1 MEDENTT
8 TKNKLWFFRKKK
20 NFFISVFTLLLMV
33 FILVH
38 QFYTY
43 RILPPI
49 IKESFSKLTHQKYLL
64 KFEKVNWN
72 IFNSSF
78 SIHQVEILPVHKDS
92 VFQNQQIVL
101 QKCYLDKMKITGIAY
116 RSSLSGNIK
125 FKSLL
130 LDKMKLCL
138 ALHPPVDVKQQEKK
152 TEQMVSDFLASV
164 QTQEILINETDICV
178 LKEKDSLAYF
188 KNLSIRIND
197 LLLDSLDEKHSFYY
211 PQFQDAYM
219 HFDKFYLKK
228 KNQEFIIQQLNFST
242 LENLKSPSIGLEKF
256 TVQNLLSKNK
266 TELEKLQIEMEFDH
280 LLEGILHHKIRS
292 SSFRIS
298 TQSVNNEINKQDSI
312 GIEQSLK
319 NLIKIARKL
328 DFDLRFDTISIQI
341 KNLYNNTPKIKNEI
355 ADAYYETYQFH
366 LNKDTISIQNWFIN
380 LGRNRH
386 YIEDSL
392 DSISFNDLSYDKS
405 SHHLIVSD
413 LYYKNGI
420 NQSIIQWENASLVDF
435 DLLLA
440 VKKNQIKA
448 KELNIKKPVINIPN
462 EFKKRNNRKE
472 SALNLLVDIS
482 KIYIQNSNINYC
494 GEVLDINSLD
504 LAIDHLFYD
513 SKNKRQWYELMRS
526 FQVNWKELEFVPKNK
541 KLIVLLK
548 NTSFDSEMGRY
559 ASAST
564 EVDWN
569 KSDRNNRM
577 KWQSENILLSGLNWQ
592 ELLIESEV
600 IILDT
605 LSIDRLLIDGLIAK
619 DTTANKNKNQK
630 TTISIHCD
638 YLYMPDIQASMELS
652 VPENYI
658 KINTK
663 DLSVF
668 AKYLDIN
675 TDLEEL
681 VKSNSLEFKANKT
694 NFWQQKD
701 SLQLVA
707 QNWQYHM
714 QNKTLEVNHL
724 VVESNSNNTSYKAS
738 KQWEIAI
745 PYVFLSGIDP
755 MRYKI
760 NKEVSFDSIHIVNP
774 QLFFNGNRQSEIEYQ
789 GESRSFYESFRQFVA
804 GYSFFKI
811 NQLNISKGELQFSNQ
826 YLQHIDDVKIKQL
839 DLNISR
845 FYLDYTS
852 LQNLDRF
859 LFSDEVLFR
868 LKGYSH
874 IFNKGE
880 YILNL
885 SNVELSNIDNR
896 LLFTNL
902 EFLSLNKSGN
912 LPVNIKF
919 SSLELNEFSLLLN
932 ADKPELLIGNIYF
945 QSPQIWQ
952 KSEWKKPKSKNQIHN
967 LNLYPLIQEQLS
979 GITVKHL
986 EMNEM
991 DLFLQGNSNARLS
1004 NMQFKGIQI
1013 QADQIKIDSNN
1024 HIFNQEKFFYSDDI
1038 RIQIPAFS
1046 YLTKDRFY
1054 SIGFKKLFFSSRS
1067 KSLLID
1073 SVQLIPQ
1080 YDKSSFSANIS
1091 SQKDRIEFMIPSL
1104 SVEDMDYRDM
1114 IFRKRYS
1121 ARKIKLFEPDI
1132 AIFKDKTIVF
1142 DTNVYKPM
1150 PAQMLLDL
1158 PFYLKVDTLEIENG
1172 RLQYEEKKAY
1182 MAKYGIIYFK
1192 QLNASLTGVTNDK
1205 DYREFGGALKLNA
1218 YAQLMNKSL
1227 VTLNAA
1233 YPLNSKE
1240 QEFVVMASLGEIQA
1254 EEFNPIL
1261 EPLTLAMAKSGN
1273 FLNMQMMAHGNKE
1286 VATGEMLLKYKDL
1299 KIEVLRKKNLQ
1310 ESVFISFLAN
1320 SMIKKNNNSYFRLRK
1335 GPIYFERNKHRGF
1348 FHYLTHLAIM
1358 GAKTSVGVEVKKTK
1372 KKIKNLNK
1380 E

>member
-1 MEDENTT
+1 M
-8 TKNKLWFFRKKK
+8 
-20 NFFISVFTLLLMV
+20 
-33 FILVH
+33 
-38 QFYTY
+38 
-43 RILPPI
+43 
-49 IKESFSKLTHQKYLL
+49 
-64 KFEKVNWN
+64 
-72 IFNSSF
+72 
-78 SIHQVEILPVHKDS
+78 
-92 VFQNQQIVL
+92 
-101 QKCYLDKMKITGIAY
+101 
-116 RSSLSGNIK
+116 
-125 FKSLL
+125 
-130 LDKMKLCL
+130 
-138 ALHPPVDVKQQEKK
+138 
-152 TEQMVSDFLASV
+152 
-164 QTQEILINETDICV
+164 
-178 LKEKDSLAYF
+178 
-188 KNLSIRIND
+188 
-197 LLLDSLDEKHSFYY
+197 
-211 PQFQDAYM
+211 
-219 HFDKFYLKK
+219 
-228 KNQEFIIQQLNFST
+228 
-242 LENLKSPSIGLEKF
+242 
-256 TVQNLLSKNK
+256 
-266 TELEKLQIEMEFDH
+266 
-280 LLEGILHHKIRS
+280 
-292 SSFRIS
+292 
-298 TQSVNNEINKQDSI
+298 
-312 GIEQSLK
+312 
-319 NLIKIARKL
+319 
-328 DFDLRFDTISIQI
+328 
-341 KNLYNNTPKIKNEI
+341 
-355 ADAYYETYQFH
+355 
-366 LNKDTISIQNWFIN
+366 
-380 LGRNRH
+380 
-386 YIEDSL
+386 
-392 DSISFNDLSYDKS
+392 
-405 SHHLIVSD
+405 
-413 LYYKNGI
+413 
-420 NQSIIQWENASLVDF
+420 
-435 DLLLA
+435 
-440 VKKNQIKA
+440 
-448 KELNIKKPVINIPN
+448 
-462 EFKKRNNRKE
+462 
-472 SALNLLVDIS
+472 
-482 KIYIQNSNINYC
+482 
-494 GEVLDINSLD
+494 
-504 LAIDHLFYD
+504 
-513 SKNKRQWYELMRS
+513 
-526 FQVNWKELEFVPKNK
+526 
-541 KLIVLLK
+541 
-548 NTSFDSEMGRY
+548 
-559 ASAST
+559 
-564 EVDWN
+564 
-569 KSDRNNRM
+569 
-577 KWQSENILLSGLNWQ
+577 
-592 ELLIESEV
+592 
-600 IILDT
+600 
-605 LSIDRLLIDGLIAK
+605 
-619 DTTANKNKNQK
+619 
-630 TTISIHCD
+630 
-638 YLYMPDIQASMELS
+638 
-652 VPENYI
+652 
-658 KINTK
+658 
-663 DLSVF
+663 
-668 AKYLDIN
+668 
-675 TDLEEL
+675 
-681 VKSNSLEFKANKT
+681 
-694 NFWQQKD
+694 
-701 SLQLVA
+701 
-707 QNWQYHM
+707 
-714 QNKTLEVNHL
+714 
-724 VVESNSNNTSYKAS
+724 
-738 KQWEIAI
+738 
-745 PYVFLSGIDP
+745 
-755 MRYKI
+755 
-760 NKEVSFDSIHIVNP
+760 
-774 QLFFNGNRQSEIEYQ
+774 
-789 GESRSFYESFRQFVA
+789 
-804 GYSFFKI
+804 
-811 NQLNISKGELQFSNQ
+811 QFSNQ